1 MKILFVLLV
10 LLWFGCSGNN
20 VVMVRE
26 NIEQQTLQNA
36 LRSTVAILNNRA
48 NSNAEVANVSCAAF
62 FVSPRIIVGAL
73 HCFQVVEYIE
83 TSHGSIQAPTR
94 INPINDVH
102 RFARYGDI
110 DFGNRHFTTDSIH
123 QAKVVAIDQNA
134 DIAILEL
141 MPGTVSSTHYLS
153 IGLNQALLA
162 QRVYLIGHPIG
173 MIWSTTD
180 GIVSRTFQMTNGA
193 PYTQTNIG
201 VVGGYSGGPLL
212 DIDGSVIGMANYY
225 VGNMHHLSLF
235 ISSERIAHILL
246 NRN

>member
-1 MKILFVLLV
+1 MKVLYLLLV
-10 LLWFGCSGNN
+10 FLLFGCSGNN
-20 VVMVRE
+20 IVVVRE

-36 LRSTVAILNNRA
+36 LRSTVAIINNRV
-48 NSNAEVANVSCAAF
+48 NSNTEVANVSCAAF

-73 HCFQVVEYIE
+73 HCFQVVEYLE
-83 TSHGSIQAPTR
+83 TTYGSIQAPTR
-94 INPINDVH
+94 INPVNDVH

-110 DFGNRHFTTDSIH
+110 DFGNRHFTTDTIH
-123 QAKVVAIDQNA
+123 QAKVIAIDQNA

-141 MPGTVSSTHYLS
+141 MPETASSTHYLS
-153 IGLNQALLA
+153 IGVSLA
-162 QRVYLIGHPIG
+162 RLTQRVYLIGHPIG
-173 MIWSTTD
+173 MVWSTTD

-193 PYTQTNIG
+193 TYTQTNIG
-201 VVGGYSGGPLL
+201 VIGGYSGGPLL
-212 DIDGSVIGMANYY
+212 DIDGNVVGMANYY